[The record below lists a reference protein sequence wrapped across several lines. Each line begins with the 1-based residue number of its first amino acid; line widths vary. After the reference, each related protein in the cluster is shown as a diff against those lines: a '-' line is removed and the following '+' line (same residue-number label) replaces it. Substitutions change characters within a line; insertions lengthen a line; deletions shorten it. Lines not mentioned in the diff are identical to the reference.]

1 MEQEHHEIINHSQ
14 LLQQVGVDTGYVVA
28 DLGTGREGTFTM
40 LAAEMVGQAG
50 FVYALD
56 VMEDAL
62 EAIRERA
69 KRENFDNV
77 ITVWTDLEMYGAAQQ
92 VRDHTVDVAVLSDTL
107 SQSREHEDM
116 LREAGRML
124 KLHGKLLVLEWKPQ
138 PTPIGPPVEQRVQ
151 PDQIQ
156 QLAQGL
162 GMEMVDQF
170 EAGAYHWA
178 LILEKVSA

>member
-1 MEQEHHEIINHSQ
+1 MEQKHHEIIHHEQ
-14 LLQQVGVDTGYVVA
+14 LLKKVGIDTGYVVA

-40 LAAEMVGQAG
+40 LAAQMVGQAG

-62 EAIRERA
+62 EAIKERA
-69 KRENFDNV
+69 KRENYDNV

-92 VRDHTVDVAVLSDTL
+92 VRDHTVDVAILSDTL
-107 SQSREHEDM
+107 SQSREREDI
-116 LREAGRML
+116 LREASRML

-138 PTPIGPPVEQRVQ
+138 PTPIGPPIDQRVKAEE
-151 PDQIQ
+151 IQ
-156 QLAQGL
+156 QLAEGL
-162 GMEMVDQF
+162 GMSLEEQF

-178 LILEKVSA
+178 LILEKISS